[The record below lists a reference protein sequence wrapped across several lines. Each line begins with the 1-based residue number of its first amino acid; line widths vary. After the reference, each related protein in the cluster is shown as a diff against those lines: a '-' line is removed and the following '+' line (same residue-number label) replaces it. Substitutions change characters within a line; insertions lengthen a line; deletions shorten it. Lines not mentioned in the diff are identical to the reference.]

1 MATHSLRCFARA
13 QAVMMLKKVS
23 IANLGF
29 ALASA
34 PLLHYITSASGQG
47 ANPNPNP
54 NSNPNPNPNQTL
66 TLT

>member
-47 ANPNPNP
+47 GKVSLA
-54 NSNPNPNPNQTL
+54 L
-66 TLT
+66 T